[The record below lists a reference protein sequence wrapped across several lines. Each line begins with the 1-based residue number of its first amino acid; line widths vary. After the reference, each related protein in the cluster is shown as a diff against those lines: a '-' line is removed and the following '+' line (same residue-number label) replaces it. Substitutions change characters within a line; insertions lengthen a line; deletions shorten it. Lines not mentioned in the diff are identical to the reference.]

1 VQNSC
6 SRNAD
11 KTLLTEITRYLERR
25 SAPHRN
31 LIAAQRGRPYE
42 STVNEGDKYRSAA
55 RRMREQADLQPDR
68 AISEQ
73 FRKIADRYDELAEQ
87 VEAAARRAD

>member
-1 VQNSC
+1 M
-6 SRNAD
+6 
-11 KTLLTEITRYLERR
+11 
-25 SAPHRN
+25 
-31 LIAAQRGRPYE
+31 
-42 STVNEGDKYRSAA
+42 NEGDKYRAAA
-55 RRMREQADLQPDR
+55 RRMREQADLQPDH